1 MLPSS
6 RVRLLPC
13 QRSSAENLFA
23 APRFAARVLSAPST
37 SAMQCPVGRS
47 SWGVSLKCVCYSYK
61 SPLTRLVPQ
70 PTCCFFKSD
79 GDLSSTDLLC
89 KCGENSVTVD
99 ETFKDG
105 PTVILQSRSR
115 WFPTKG
121 RDQPCQVR
129 PKILQSWE
137 LARAIERHAQC
148 SEHSLLRSIQDWT
161 WAYFG
166 RIIKLPHVSSVSIFF
181 TLCLL
186 SFLSRGGY
194 EAALH
199 AQGKQFGKYIS
210 QLES

>member
-115 WFPTKG
+115 WFPTEG
-121 RDQPCQVR
+121 RNR
-129 PKILQSWE
+129 PTLPSPPKNTAE
-137 LARAIERHAQC
+137 L
-148 SEHSLLRSIQDWT
+148 
-161 WAYFG
+161 G
-166 RIIKLPHVSSVSIFF
+166 V
-181 TLCLL
+181 
-186 SFLSRGGY
+186 G
-194 EAALH
+194 
-199 AQGKQFGKYIS
+199 
-210 QLES
+210 ESH